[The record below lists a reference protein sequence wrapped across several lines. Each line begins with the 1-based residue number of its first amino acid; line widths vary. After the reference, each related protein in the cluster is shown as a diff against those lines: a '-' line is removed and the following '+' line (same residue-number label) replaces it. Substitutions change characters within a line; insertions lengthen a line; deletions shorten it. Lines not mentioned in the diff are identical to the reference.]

1 MFRNRSVGSGFTIVE
16 LLVVIVVIGI
26 LAAISVVSYNGIAQ
40 KAKTTALQ
48 SDLTN
53 AKKTLQMY
61 QVENGSYPTGIVKDT
76 GCPTPADTKYCLK
89 SSPGVDMSYIN
100 NDPQKFIVNGSNG
113 SLLLGSVTES
123 TSPSIVSLS
132 GSVKF
137 DYTGNIVN
145 WTVPAGV
152 TKINIITKGAQGG
165 YVNYEAN
172 VFDPNTGEWL
182 GAENKAT
189 IGGKGAYVS
198 ADFTVTPGQVLSILV
213 GQQPDS
219 PASDYG
225 YSFPGG
231 GGGTF
236 VALGSNYT
244 TATPLLVAG
253 GGGAAAGDW
262 WGFGDTGQGGQVSN
276 INSSGDGGGYNP
288 GTNGNGAPSVECA
301 GGGGGF
307 YTSGGNDTMYYN
319 GFESPD
325 YAGVGAGGLGFR
337 QGGAGGQVINS
348 TNLWLASSYQSG
360 GFGGGSIADYI
371 GYCNTTA
378 GSGGGYSGG
387 ASASSGLD
395 YGGAGTNLGK
405 GGGSYILSSATN
417 QFSAADTNTGN
428 GQVVINWQ

>member
-189 IGGKGAYVS
+189 S
-198 ADFTVTPGQVLSILV
+198 M
-213 GQQPDS
+213 
-219 PASDYG
+219 
-225 YSFPGG
+225 
-231 GGGTF
+231 
-236 VALGSNYT
+236 
-244 TATPLLVAG
+244 
-253 GGGAAAGDW
+253 
-262 WGFGDTGQGGQVSN
+262 
-276 INSSGDGGGYNP
+276 NS
-288 GTNGNGAPSVECA
+288 
-301 GGGGGF
+301 
-307 YTSGGNDTMYYN
+307 
-319 GFESPD
+319 
-325 YAGVGAGGLGFR
+325 
-337 QGGAGGQVINS
+337 
-348 TNLWLASSYQSG
+348 LWL
-360 GFGGGSIADYI
+360 
-371 GYCNTTA
+371 
-378 GSGGGYSGG
+378 
-387 ASASSGLD
+387 
-395 YGGAGTNLGK
+395 
-405 GGGSYILSSATN
+405 
-417 QFSAADTNTGN
+417 
-428 GQVVINWQ
+428 VIWR